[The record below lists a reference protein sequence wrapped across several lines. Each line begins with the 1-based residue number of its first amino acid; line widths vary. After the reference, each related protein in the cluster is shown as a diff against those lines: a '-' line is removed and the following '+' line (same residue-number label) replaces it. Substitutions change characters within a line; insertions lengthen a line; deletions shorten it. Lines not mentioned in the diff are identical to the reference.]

1 MQKGLIYFKDL
12 YKFNT
17 NQFRDRQS
25 LETHFGINI
34 TAFDFMCLIQS
45 IPGEIQKYIK
55 EMATQNDNSEKGY
68 LVSEITSKTKTCSFT
83 YQNILRQLTYQ
94 VKGRSKWEQILAKNI
109 EEIDWHR
116 IFTLSH
122 SLTPDSQLKIFQ
134 YKIIHRI
141 LPSNGLLHIYKLRN
155 NPWCDRCPTTI
166 ENLEH
171 LFHLC
176 PTVLHIWHG
185 ISQWLAP
192 QLNLFKNINTEN
204 IILGDYKKWK
214 S

>member
-1 MQKGLIYFKDL
+1 
-12 YKFNT
+12 
-17 NQFRDRQS
+17 
-25 LETHFGINI
+25 
-34 TAFDFMCLIQS
+34 
-45 IPGEIQKYIK
+45 
-55 EMATQNDNSEKGY
+55 MATQNDNNEKGY

-83 YQNILRQLTYQ
+83 YQNILRKLTYQ
-94 VKGRSKWEQILAKNI
+94 VKGKSKWEQILAKNI

-134 YKIIHRI
+134 YKIIHII
-141 LPSNGLLHIYKLRN
+141 LPSNSLLHIYKLRN
-155 NPWCDRCPTTI
+155 NPWCDRCPTKI

-176 PTVLHIWHG
+176 PTVLHIWHD

-192 QLNLFKNINTEN
+192 QLNLFQNINTEN
-204 IILGDYKKWK
+204 ILLGDYNNGNHNLENSIILHVKRDIYI
-214 S
+214 